1 MNDIFVTRDT
11 VEEMQNFKGK
21 LTKKF
26 EIKDLGN
33 LDIFLALRWKDQ
45 KRGSM
50 LLKGSISLIC

>member
-1 MNDIFVTRDT
+1 MNDIIVTRDT

-33 LDIFLALRWKDQ
+33 LDIFLAFFFDR
-45 KRGSM
+45 
-50 LLKGSISLIC
+50 